1 MAKLAD
7 VVREFCSE
15 RSFTRAVT
23 TFALCYF
30 VYLLVLEAFLSVP
43 VFNNDIQI
51 RPASALGPVMGLF
64 FSWPGVLGAAFGNL
78 VSDTLRY
85 GMGEPDLGLYFLIQ
99 VVYDAAP
106 YLAWYFLFRRSKS
119 PFPCIDSASKLGAIL
134 LLWLLDSIL
143 VALLLTPFEEDV
155 LAALNINIVHA
166 LNNFIFLVYLGVPL
180 LIALDASP
188 LRPIAP
194 LWVGRRYT
202 QRKRMNLTQR
212 FSMGF
217 ILVLGVTVATFI
229 GVSYSPFI
237 IGFDS
242 VFSDVVA
249 SIYISATLL
258 TFSAFIPLIFLLGW
272 IERGITK
279 PLDSLIVQSRA
290 FARSLSLQESDRGE
304 GFAGGCNASDAGAAE
319 ASGGSGEGLGTPV
332 GGDGSDEPGREDPG
346 EVLTE
351 GAFTGLRPISEMSD
365 LIGSVCLMHEEL
377 DAYVDRLAVVT
388 AERERTQAEL
398 DIARNIQMGAV
409 PHDFSTSSAGHNVLV
424 EGFMRPAREVGG
436 DFYDV
441 FDAKDGRVAFV
452 IGDVSGKGVPAALFM
467 MRAQSLLREKILACR
482 DLGQAMAQVN
492 DALCDR
498 NEAMLFVTAFI
509 CVLDPQTGSVRYANA
524 GHNPP
529 VLLQDGKREYMKV
542 RPGLV
547 LGAMDGMMYREGQ
560 IDLGFGD
567 GILLY
572 TDGVTEATDMEST
585 LFGEDRLLRVLEE
598 CDADGSAFVAKR
610 IEAAVD
616 AFAGECPQADDITV
630 LSFRRSE
637 RADDMRCIDLMPEE
651 SELETLFSF
660 LGDLCDHEG
669 CSGKML
675 PSLMLVAE
683 ELFVNM
689 CHYGFEDGRKRMP
702 VSISAVMD
710 DVERKMRLE
719 FSDAGI
725 PYNPLTHNPKK
736 ADLADEERAGGLGLL
751 LVRHNVDELTYEY
764 RDGRNILRLVKSYM

>member
-1 MAKLAD
+1 MLL
-7 VVREFCSE
+7 RSRFSE
-15 RSFTRAVT
+15 HCFTRFLVV
-23 TFALCYF
+23 FSLCYF
-30 VYLLVLEAFLSVP
+30 VYFLVLEAFLAVP
-43 VFNNDIQI
+43 AFNSDIQI

-78 VSDTLRY
+78 VSDILRY
-85 GMGEPDLGLYFLIQ
+85 GMWKPDLGLYFLIQ
-99 VVYDAAP
+99 VVYDSAP
-106 YLAWYFLFRRSKS
+106 YLVWYFLFRRSKS

-143 VALLLTPFEEDV
+143 VALLLTPFEENV
-155 LAALNINIVHA
+155 LASLNINIVHA

-194 LWVGRRYT
+194 LWVGRGYT
-202 QRKRMNLTQR
+202 QRKGMNLTQR

-217 ILVLGVTVATFI
+217 IFVLGVTVAIFI

-242 VFSDVVA
+242 VFSDVIA
-249 SIYISATLL
+249 SIYICATLL
-258 TFSAFIPLIFLLGW
+258 TFSSFIPLIFLLGW

-279 PLDSLIVQSRA
+279 PLDSLIGQSRA
-290 FARSLSLQESDRGE
+290 FARSLSLQESGRGE
-304 GFAGGCNASDAGAAE
+304 DPVQGHGAGDADAAE
-319 ASGGSGEGLGTPV
+319 TLDGRDGKPGGLAWEAGP
-332 GGDGSDEPGREDPG
+332 DEPEGGVG
-346 EVLTE
+346 EALTE
-351 GAFTGLRPISEMSD
+351 VAFTGLRPISEMSD
-365 LIGSVCLMHEEL
+365 LIDSVCLMREEL
-377 DAYVDRLAVVT
+377 DAYVTRLAAVT

-398 DIARNIQMGAV
+398 DIARSIQMGAV
-409 PHDFSTSSAGHNVLV
+409 PHDFTTSSANRNVLV

-441 FDAKDGRVAFV
+441 FDAKDGKVAFV

-467 MRAQSLLREKILACR
+467 MRAQSLLREKILACA

-509 CVLDPQTGSVRYANA
+509 CVLDPKTGSVRYANA

-529 VLLQDGKREYMKV
+529 VLLQDGKRGYMKV

-567 GILLY
+567 GLLLY
-572 TDGVTEATDMEST
+572 TDGVTEATNAESE
-585 LFGEDRLLRVLEE
+585 LFGEDRLMDVLNE
-598 CDADGSAFVAKR
+598 CDAEGSVFVAKR
-610 IEAAVD
+610 IESAVD
-616 AFAGECPQADDITV
+616 SFAGECPQADDITV

-637 RADDMRCIDLMPEE
+637 RADDMRRIDLMPEE

-660 LGDLCDHEG
+660 LGDLCEHEG
-669 CSGKML
+669 CSEKML
-675 PSLMLVAE
+675 ASLMLVAE

-689 CHYGFEDGRKRMP
+689 CHYGFEDGRKRTP
-702 VSISAVMD
+702 VAITAVMD
-710 DVERKMRLE
+710 GDERKMRLE

-725 PYNPLTHNPKK
+725 PYNPLSHDPKK
-736 ADLADEERAGGLGLL
+736 ADPADGERVGGLGLL
-751 LVRHNVDELTYEY
+751 LVRRNVDELSYEY
-764 RDGRNILRLVKSYM
+764 LDGRNILRLVKSYV